1 MKGKI
6 LLCALAM
13 LMLSSLACGLANGLL
28 ANAGGA
34 GTVSDLWPDV
44 PRMGGLTKTT
54 LQLPMAANLLIQA
67 YFKAAATQ
75 NQGAL
80 NYIGFV
86 ATGTPGDVT
95 SFYTTERMQAAGWNG
110 KSAPGCVNDTSTATP
125 AGGLCI
131 FTKESG
137 SGVGAML
144 AVVTVV
150 DATTKQTQVFFA
162 RIDVKNLPTP
172 TVSVG

>member
-6 LLCALAM
+6 FLCALAM
-13 LMLSSLACGLANGLL
+13 LMLSSLGCGLANGLL
-28 ANAGGA
+28 AKTGGA

-44 PRMGGLTKTT
+44 PRMGGLTKTD
-54 LQLPMAANLLIQA
+54 LQLPLAANLLIQT
-67 YFKAAATQ
+67 YVKTAASQ
-75 NQGAL
+75 NQGTL

-86 ATGTPGDVT
+86 ATGTPADVT
-95 SFYTTERMQAAGWNG
+95 AFYTADRMQSAGWNG

-131 FTKESG
+131 FTKENSA
-137 SGVGAML
+137 GVGALL
-144 AVVTVV
+144 AVVTDV

-162 RIDVKNLPTP
+162 RIDMKNLPTP
-172 TVSVG
+172 TVGPG